1 MCTAYTLEE
10 VRRHW
15 RLYVEMKTLPDK
27 RIKAIRE
34 AFKAVAKSRPSKTLG
49 NGARSAGP
57 FMIHAFDAAAKL
69 EDHYWKTGTTF
80 FDDAL
85 DTAAMKL
92 NPTLVY
98 SLGGEGCKVHYGTDP
113 VTPFHL
119 SLAFNNSPHSV
130 RPHDLV
136 EVAKIQFKDWCTSF
150 KASTSPTKPMNP
162 VVRFIVGEATAVSRS
177 LQLFV
182 ETGSPASSIPVAP
195 WKSQLLVLSEG
206 DLSSALRRDIE
217 GIPPP
222 LFNVID
228 TSNLVDHIGMYAR
241 RCFRRLSLLTM
252 SRCFERPDRRDPNA
266 FRIPPRECHV
276 HRVTH
281 IQREECHQRLHRS
294 SVFGCHAHEH
304 AHRCLSRG
312 LRVRVHNTFQYA
324 RAHGLRD
331 RLKADRHP
339 IPSSYH
345 MEVATDD
352 RVRFIDLE
360 ASQSTACVRPC
371 GAWDP
376 SLRHV
381 PSHVRG
387 GGQPHMVSAKRCA

>member
-1 MCTAYTLEE
+1 MYAVILTLLLCFERSNSLLRIARNIILLTMAADGHSPSTVIWNVYIHMHLDDKSHATLVEHCSKLINHSETIQSWRNSPYGHYIKMCTAYTLEE

-15 RLYVEMKTLPDK
+15 RLYAEMKTLPDK

-34 AFKAVAKSRPSKTLG
+34 ALKAVAKSRPSKTLG

-85 DTAAMKL
+85 DTAATKL
-92 NPTLVY
+92 NPTMVY
-98 SLGGEGCKVHYGTDP
+98 SLGGEGCNVHYGTDP

-119 SLAFNNSPHSV
+119 ALAFSDSPHSV

-136 EVAKIQFKDWCTSF
+136 EVAKDQFKDWCTSF

-182 ETGSPASSIPVAP
+182 ETGSSSSFIPVAP

-206 DLSSALRRDIE
+206 DLSSALRRDTE
-217 GIPPP
+217 DIPPP

-228 TSNLVDHIGMYAR
+228 TSNLVDHIGMYAQQ
-241 RCFRRLSLLTM
+241 CFRPRSSITM
-252 SRCFERPDRRDPNA
+252 SRYFERPDRRDPNA

-281 IQREECHQRLHRS
+281 IQREQCHQGLH
-294 SVFGCHAHEH
+294 
-304 AHRCLSRG
+304 
-312 LRVRVHNTFQYA
+312 
-324 RAHGLRD
+324 
-331 RLKADRHP
+331 
-339 IPSSYH
+339 
-345 MEVATDD
+345 
-352 RVRFIDLE
+352 
-360 ASQSTACVRPC
+360 
-371 GAWDP
+371 
-376 SLRHV
+376 
-381 PSHVRG
+381 
-387 GGQPHMVSAKRCA
+387 